1 MKNTLK
7 IAASFLLTCTLAIV
21 GCKKDDPEPSP
32 TEILTAGTCWKM
44 TLLEGF
50 DKTNNVW
57 AAVPIEDCQADDCF
71 SFKTDQTFAVEEGA
85 AKCAPD
91 DPQQSTGTWSLSDDG
106 KKLSLSDSSNTDV
119 GTVVEL
125 TKGKLV
131 YETVFDEEKI
141 RITMR
146 AN

>member
-7 IAASFLLTCTLAIV
+7 IAASFLLTCTLATV

-71 SFKTDQTFAVEEGA
+71 SFKTDQTFTVEEGA

>member
-1 MKNTLK
+1 MKSTLK
-7 IAASFLLTCTLAIV
+7 SAAALLFICTLAVI
-21 GCKKDDPEPSP
+21 GCKKDDPSP
-32 TEILTAGTCWKM
+32 VEILTAGTCWKM

-71 SFKTDQTFAVEEGA
+71 SFKTDQTFTVEEGA
-85 AKCAPD
+85 AKCNPN
-91 DPQQSTGTWSLSDDG
+91 DPQQSKGTWSLSDDG

-119 GTVVEL
+119 GTIIEL
-125 TKGKLV
+125 KEGKLV
-131 YETVFDEEKI
+131 YEATFDEEKI